1 MISQR
6 SIGIRTFALCW
17 QVVIVSFSFWIWL
30 FIWQNTL
37 FEIPESLKRYL
48 LYNEFLVVGILFGS
62 GGKRVGDG
70 QGHHWVDANRRS
82 FRQMLAGLFCVF
94 LVVFALQDTDVSRS
108 FFFSYV
114 AWLYLTLLFCNY
126 FLVRT
131 LARWA
136 FSGDREERVAL
147 VGKVEQGIRLQP
159 WLERKSLLGLR
170 TVGIICPTAV
180 LQDSSPFPVLGV
192 MDDIGEILREKT
204 ITQLIVLDLALGS
217 DWLCRATPICEAAA
231 VRLQVLNNL
240 DDYFNHTTTTFE
252 DDGVRF
258 ISLREE
264 PLESPLNRFLK
275 RFLDLA
281 AALPVVIFV
290 LPVSTFLVWILQR
303 SQSPGPVFY
312 AQVRTGMLGK
322 PFTIYKYRTMHMNQ
336 TEAKQAAVDDPRV
349 FPAGRWLRKLSID
362 ELPQFINVLKG
373 DMSVVGPRPHLPK
386 HEEMFMQVMRKCLIR
401 KFIRP
406 GITGWAQVN
415 GFRGEIRKES
425 DVQQRVEADIHYLEN
440 WAFSLDCLI
449 ILKTVKHCL
458 FPPRTAY

>member
-17 QVVIVSFSFWIWL
+17 QVVIVSLSFWIWL
-30 FIWQNTL
+30 YIWQSTL
-37 FEIPESLKRYL
+37 FQIPESLKRYL

-62 GGKRVGDG
+62 GGKREGAG
-70 QGHHWVDANRRS
+70 QRHDWVAANRHS
-82 FRQMLAGLFCVF
+82 FRQLLLGLFCVF

-126 FLVRT
+126 FLLRT

-170 TVGIICPTAV
+170 AVGIICPAPVAQET
-180 LQDSSPFPVLGV
+180 SPFPILGV
-192 MDDIGEILREKT
+192 MDDISEILRKHS

-217 DWLCRATPICEAAA
+217 DWLHRATPICEAAA

-252 DDGVRF
+252 DDGIRF

-275 RFLDLA
+275 RFLDLV
-281 AALPVVIFV
+281 AALPVVILI
-290 LPVSTFLVWILQR
+290 LPLATVLVWILQR
-303 SQSPGPVFY
+303 AQSPGPIFY
-312 AQVRTGMLGK
+312 AQVRTGMMGK
-322 PFTIYKYRTMHMNQ
+322 PFTIYKYRTMHVNQ
-336 TEAKQAAVDDPRV
+336 NEAKQAAIDDPRV

-373 DMSVVGPRPHLPK
+373 DMSVVGPRPH
-386 HEEMFMQVMRKCLIR
+386 
-401 KFIRP
+401 P
-406 GITGWAQVN
+406 GW
-415 GFRGEIRKES
+415 
-425 DVQQRVEADIHYLEN
+425 
-440 WAFSLDCLI
+440 
-449 ILKTVKHCL
+449 
-458 FPPRTAY
+458 